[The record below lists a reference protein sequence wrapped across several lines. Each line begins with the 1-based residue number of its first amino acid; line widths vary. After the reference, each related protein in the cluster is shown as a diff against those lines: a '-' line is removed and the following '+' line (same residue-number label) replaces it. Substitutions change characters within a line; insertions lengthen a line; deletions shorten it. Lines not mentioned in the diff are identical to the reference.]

1 MRESLRGTFLSL
13 CLALGA
19 CGDPG
24 GGTTEVA
31 TDTSSDV
38 APDGSPDSAVEPPD
52 HPGQDLVLTTLDGT
66 VTLGAGYNVARVVN
80 GFDDVAVSGTT
91 FRIRTPEDDRQLAIA
106 LSAAGHPV
114 ALAWLGP
121 GHATIDA
128 RSTAEVLAYIAI
140 GAYHAP
146 QDQHA
151 RLVALLDDAPE
162 LDELADG
169 LSRLGFRHP
178 DGFGGDELD
187 YGLQAQLED
196 ACEELLKT
204 DRTARGMLIDPSD
217 EQSGLRLD
225 NLGSLD
231 EVTFTNRFRRRAHVF
246 IDRVGIFEDGIETVI
261 DERVTDL
268 PITPVTGLRDGVGTL
283 KQIVVGAADPREFSA
298 NDDVAYVPKAF
309 GPVPLTNVAGAD
321 RTRYRVAV
329 VGPGDGAGAYAELR
343 DHERIQQYETA
354 LEFLVRDYL
363 VPFLTDVI
371 APTKV
376 VLSSNDDNA
385 MSNAIM
391 DLLRNDPA
399 IQDAVVFGKTAQG
412 MQIILGV
419 SAAFAKL
426 PTGLFDKVVGVVVTR
441 VYGAEAAAAKQAAIM
456 GPLAQVLRVFGGV
469 NVGLKLFDSGV
480 IERDMALSNRGD
492 VWDIVVSDANVRLD
506 PVESTI
512 PPGDFVTL
520 TANVVDGGEDDVYEY
535 RYQTT
540 GKFGTLQSALQ
551 RGNDITSSVEFVTY
565 DAREPGTEEVTVT
578 VLLVQGSERVQIGR
592 ATATITVAGSGVRIT
607 PEAPE
612 VAPFAEQTFTA
623 TLFGDDLPPDVTFRW
638 SIDGAIGD
646 FAGQTTVEADVTGT
660 EHSVTFVAGFQPG
673 VQDILVE
680 VFVPGEGEPLARTR
694 VPVRVLPLRVAI
706 APANASLGAGEEVA
720 LTATVTPAPPRG
732 VLTYEW
738 TMVGQGT
745 IDGTTAVEHSG
756 PEATDT
762 VTYRA
767 AAVASGCG
775 QVVRLEVT
783 YEDDGDFR
791 ELLPTS
797 ARVRVD
803 CPVEATILA
812 PRDVVDTNDTINV
825 VCDTGD
831 EDLAGL
837 TYTWSVEVYGDTT
850 ASIEGTSRRAT
861 LRAGPEDGDVEV
873 VCKVMRDA
881 ELVAEASKWMRIYE
895 EPEPPCQ
902 EAFDYAFWN
911 SQNYDIQMV
920 VSGALGGRVTVDVF
934 MPYWR
939 QDYYSVH
946 VFIARGTGEPTITGP
961 EGPLPSNVKLGDTVY
976 TDVQLDTGGAKVRVS
991 GAFLSLSSRGS
1002 VHIEMDTLPLA
1013 PACESGPGSVPCCPY
1028 FTHDATMQQLVLTG
1042 PLVVANVS
1050 AGVGSGRIGGIAV
1063 GVLGSE

>member
-1 MRESLRGTFLSL
+1 MRESLIGTFLLSV
-13 CLALGA
+13 CLAAGA
-19 CGDPG
+19 CSEPG
-24 GGTTEVA
+24 GSAADV
-31 TDTSSDV
+31 DNDV
-38 APDGSPDSAVEPPD
+38 APDSSPDGEVEPPD
-52 HPGQDLVLTTLDGT
+52 NPGKDLVLTTLDGT

-106 LSAAGHPV
+106 LSSAGHPV

-162 LDELADG
+162 LDELADA

-178 DGFGGDELD
+178 DGFGADELD

-196 ACEELLKT
+196 ACEALLKT

-246 IDRVGIFEDGIETVI
+246 IDRVGIIEDGVETVV
-261 DERVTDL
+261 DERLTDL

-298 NDDVAYVPKAF
+298 NDDVAYVPKSF
-309 GPVPLTNVAGAD
+309 GPVALPNVAD
-321 RTRYRVAV
+321 RTRYRIAV
-329 VGPGDGAGAYAELR
+329 VGPGDKPGVYSALR
-343 DHERIQQYETA
+343 NHEQYKQRDTA

-376 VLSSNDDNA
+376 VLSSADDNA

-391 DLLRNDPA
+391 DLLREDPA
-399 IQDAVVFGKTAQG
+399 FQDALILSKPAQLMQVV
-412 MQIILGV
+412 LGV
-419 SAAFAKL
+419 STAYAKL
-426 PTGLFDKVVGVVVTR
+426 PTAALDKIVGIVVTR

-469 NVGLKLFDSGV
+469 NVGLKLFDSGI

-492 VWDIVVSDANVRLD
+492 VWDIVVSNANVRLD

-512 PPGDFVTL
+512 PPGDFVTF

-540 GKFGTLQSALQ
+540 GTFGTLQSALQ
-551 RGNDITSSVEFVTY
+551 RGNDITSSSEFVTY

-592 ATATITVAGSGVRIT
+592 ATATVTVAGNGVRIT

-612 VAPFAEQTFTA
+612 VAPFAEQTLTA
-623 TLFGDDLPPDVTFRW
+623 TVFGDDLPPDVRFRW
-638 SIDGAIGD
+638 SVSGALGD
-646 FAGQTTVEADVTGT
+646 FGGQTTVEANVTGT
-660 EHSVTFVAGFQPG
+660 EHSATFVAGFVPG
-673 VQDILVE
+673 VEDVVVE
-680 VFVPGEGEPLARTR
+680 VFAPGEDEPLARSR
-694 VPVRVLPLRVAI
+694 VSVRVRALRVAI
-706 APANASLGAGEEVA
+706 APTNATLEANAEVA

-732 VLTYEW
+732 TLTYAW
-738 TMVGQGT
+738 RVVDQGT
-745 IDGTTAVEHSG
+745 IDGTTAVNHSG
-756 PEATDT
+756 PEATDS

-767 AAVASGCG
+767 VAQPSGCG
-775 QVVRLEVT
+775 QMVRLEVT
-783 YEDDGDFR
+783 CEDDGVVR

-797 ARVRVD
+797 ALMRVD

-812 PRDVVDTNDTINV
+812 PRDVVDVNGTMNLICNIGEADP
-825 VCDTGD
+825 
-831 EDLAGL
+831 AGL
-837 TYTWSVEVYGDTT
+837 TYEWTVEAYGDAT
-850 ASIEGTSRRAT
+850 ASIEGTGRFVT
-861 LRAGPEDGDVEV
+861 LRAGPEGGDAEV
-873 VCKVMRDA
+873 VCKVFRDGA
-881 ELVAEASKWMRIYE
+881 IVAEASEWFRLHE

-902 EAFDYAFWN
+902 GTFDHAFWN
-911 SQNYDIQMV
+911 SQNYGIQMA
-920 VSGALGGRVTVDVF
+920 VSGTLGGRVTVDVF
-934 MPYWR
+934 VPYWR
-939 QDYYSVH
+939 EDYYSIH
-946 VFIARGTGEPTITGP
+946 VYIARGTGDATVTGP
-961 EGPLPSNVKLGDTVY
+961 SGPLSVNVNDDETTY
-976 TDVQLDTGGAKVRVS
+976 TDVQLDNGGAKVRVS
-991 GAFLSLSSRGS
+991 GARLSLTSRGS
-1002 VHIEMDTLPLA
+1002 VHIEMDTKPLD
-1013 PACESGPGSVPCCPY
+1013 PACESGALSEPCCPY
-1028 FTHDATMQQLVLTG
+1028 ITYDTPLQQLVLTG
-1042 PLVVANVS
+1042 PLVVADVS
-1050 AGVGSGRIGGIAV
+1050 AGVGSGRSGGIAV
-1063 GVLGSE
+1063 GVLQSE